1 MTLLEEIYHQLRSAG
16 LVGSAEDFS
25 QRYLSRNKNWYAHQR
40 HLGGDFSVGAAIQC
54 LRYMRALQRDLTF
67 RGAQE
72 RVLASAAGQLHGHLF
87 ATYGITDV
95 LAVKT

>member
-25 QRYLSRNKNWYAHQR
+25 QRYLSRNKNWYAYQR

-72 RVLASAAGQLHGHLF
+72 RVLASAAVQLHGHLF
-87 ATYGITDV
+87 TTYGITDV
-95 LAVKT
+95 IAAKT